1 MRKIFKKA
9 EKSKKQL
16 PQKRPKQS
24 KLKPPKQKI
33 PAASTQNSL
42 YYTALFEDG
51 LMHVVDQ
58 QYSKTY
64 ALGAIN
70 YTTAHIEQQKN
81 ILSQYNKAINSLS
94 EKEQF
99 QLTLLVT
106 KTPKGAYMQRTAYA
120 LQNDA
125 GDVLR
130 KELNQIL
137 SDNYDAGRNN
147 WQVERFITLGTTADN
162 VQSANK
168 QLLNI
173 SEAFADEL
181 MGIKASFERQDGMER
196 LRILNKIL
204 RPGKPLYG
212 NYQDIARSRRT
223 TKDLIAPN
231 LLDFKQPG
239 KIDFQLDEQY
249 GQVLYLRDF
258 PRNLSD
264 KMCKELTEAET
275 QMVITIHAHPYSIA
289 KTTQK
294 LRTEA
299 TNIEADVIKQEQ
311 KASRNGSSPERIART
326 IKELHNDVNEQ
337 IEFVEET
344 GDKQMASTFLV
355 YVWDESKEALRYQVD
370 KVKAVGEKFGAVF
383 EPLYLTQEQAL
394 NASLPLGKNYLDFE
408 RVFLRD
414 LITPNISINAPFT
427 SQDVH
432 HQNGTYY
439 GTNLLSKNNIL
450 INRMGRELKNAN
462 GGIMAVSGGG
472 KSFAAKSE
480 IIATRLRKPNAEII
494 ILDMER
500 EYMPLAEVLGGE
512 IVTVAP
518 GTNTSINILEL
529 ADANYMQVGDN
540 PVSIKSNFLIS
551 LITNLTGSVSS
562 SQRSIIDEVTIATFQ
577 AYEAPTLQEWYEML
591 KKDPSNEAQE
601 LVKDL
606 RLYVLG
612 SLNMFA
618 KETNVN
624 TNSYLTIYDMYLLKN
639 EMATFGYLAIL
650 DRIWNKVVENRAKG
664 IETLVYIDEFQ
675 VIINPSQ
682 PEILRVQAA
691 EIYSRI
697 RKYKGCPTFMT
708 QSAETMLSTMEGRSI
723 LFNSDFLILLEQKG
737 EVLDALIQRFKLTEK
752 EALYLQNTKVG
763 TGLIIAGGQ
772 VIPFSNLIP
781 QNTKLFE
788 LMDTSY
794 ED

>member
-1 MRKIFKKA
+1 
-9 EKSKKQL
+9 
-16 PQKRPKQS
+16 
-24 KLKPPKQKI
+24 
-33 PAASTQNSL
+33 
-42 YYTALFEDG
+42 
-51 LMHVVDQ
+51 MHVVDQ

-137 SDNYDAGRNN
+137 ADNYDAGRNN

-355 YVWDESKEALRYQVD
+355 YVWDESKEALRYQMD

-414 LITPNISINAPFT
+414 LITPNISINSPFT

-439 GTNLLSKNNIL
+439 GINQLSKNNIL

-462 GGIMAVSGGG
+462 GGFLAVSGGG

-480 IIATRLRKPNAEII
+480 IIATMLRNPKAEII
-494 ILDMER
+494 ILDIER
-500 EYMPLAEVLGGE
+500 EYMPLADFLNGEV
-512 IVTVAP
+512 VTVAP
-518 GTNTSINILEL
+518 GSDTSINILEL
-529 ADANYMQVGDN
+529 ADPDAMKVGDD
-540 PVSIKSNFLIS
+540 PVAIKSNFLIS
-551 LITNLTGSVSS
+551 LITNQLGTISS
-562 SQRSIIDEVTIATFQ
+562 TQRSIIDEVTIQTFKE
-577 AYEAPTLQEWYEML
+577 YETPTLQEWYDVL
-591 KKDPSNEAQE
+591 SRDTSGAAQE
-601 LVKDL
+601 LLEGL
-606 RLYVLG
+606 RLYVKG

-618 KETNVN
+618 KATNVN
-624 TNSYLTIYDMYLLKN
+624 ANSNLTIYDMYLLKN
-639 EMATFGYLAIL
+639 EMKTFGYLAIL
-650 DRIWNKVVENRAKG
+650 DRVWNKVVENRAKG
-664 IETLVYIDEFQ
+664 IETYVYIDEFQ
-675 VIINPSQ
+675 VIINPNQ
-682 PEILRVQAA
+682 PTILRAQAA
-691 EIYSRI
+691 EIYARI
-697 RKYKGCPTFMT
+697 RKYRGCPTFMT
-708 QSAETMLSTMEGRSI
+708 QSAETMLSTLEGRSI
-723 LFNSDFLILLEQKG
+723 LFNSDFLVLLEQKG
-737 EVLDALIQRFKLTEK
+737 EVLEALVERFKLTEK
-752 EALYLQNTKVG
+752 QAMYLENTKVG

>member
-1 MRKIFKKA
+1 M
-9 EKSKKQL
+9 
-16 PQKRPKQS
+16 
-24 KLKPPKQKI
+24 
-33 PAASTQNSL
+33 
-42 YYTALFEDG
+42 
-51 LMHVVDQ
+51 VDQ

-137 SDNYDAGRNN
+137 ADNYDAGRNN

-414 LITPNISINAPFT
+414 LITPNISINSPFT

-439 GTNLLSKNNIL
+439 GINQLSKNNIL

-462 GGIMAVSGGG
+462 GGFLAVSGGG

-480 IIATRLRKPNAEII
+480 IIATMLRNPKAEII
-494 ILDMER
+494 ILDIER
-500 EYMPLAEVLGGE
+500 EYMPLADFLNGEV
-512 IVTVAP
+512 VTVAP
-518 GTNTSINILEL
+518 GSDTSINILEL
-529 ADANYMQVGDN
+529 ADPDAMKVGDD
-540 PVSIKSNFLIS
+540 PVAIKSNFLIS
-551 LITNLTGSVSS
+551 LITNQLGTISS
-562 SQRSIIDEVTIATFQ
+562 TQRSIIDEVTIQTFKE
-577 AYEAPTLQEWYEML
+577 YETPTLQEWYDVL
-591 KKDPSNEAQE
+591 SRDTSGAAQE
-601 LVKDL
+601 LLEGL
-606 RLYVLG
+606 RLYVKG

-618 KETNVN
+618 KATNVN
-624 TNSYLTIYDMYLLKN
+624 ANSNLTIYDMYLLKN
-639 EMATFGYLAIL
+639 EMKTFGYLAIL
-650 DRIWNKVVENRAKG
+650 DRVWNKVVENRAKG
-664 IETLVYIDEFQ
+664 IETYVYIDEFQ
-675 VIINPSQ
+675 VIINPNQ
-682 PEILRVQAA
+682 PTILRAQAA
-691 EIYSRI
+691 EIYARI
-697 RKYKGCPTFMT
+697 RKYRGCPTFMT
-708 QSAETMLSTMEGRSI
+708 QSAETMLSTLEGRSI
-723 LFNSDFLILLEQKG
+723 LFNSDFLVLLEQKG
-737 EVLDALIQRFKLTEK
+737 EVLEALVERFKLTEK
-752 EALYLQNTKVG
+752 QAMYLENTKVG

>member
-1 MRKIFKKA
+1 MRKISKKT

-16 PQKRPKQS
+16 PQKRLKQS

-137 SDNYDAGRNN
+137 ADNYDAGRNN

-414 LITPNISINAPFT
+414 LITPNISINSPFT

-439 GTNLLSKNNIL
+439 GINQLSKNNIL

-462 GGIMAVSGGG
+462 GGFLAVSGGG

-480 IIATRLRKPNAEII
+480 IIATMLRNPKAEII
-494 ILDMER
+494 ILDIER
-500 EYMPLAEVLGGE
+500 EYMPLADFLNGEV
-512 IVTVAP
+512 VTVAP
-518 GTNTSINILEL
+518 GSDTSINILEL
-529 ADANYMQVGDN
+529 ADPDAMKVGDD
-540 PVSIKSNFLIS
+540 PVAIKSNFLIS
-551 LITNLTGSVSS
+551 LITNQLGTISS
-562 SQRSIIDEVTIATFQ
+562 TQRSIIDEVTIQTFKE
-577 AYEAPTLQEWYEML
+577 YETPTLQEWYDVL
-591 KKDPSNEAQE
+591 SRDTSGAAQE
-601 LVKDL
+601 LLEGL
-606 RLYVLG
+606 RLYVKG

-618 KETNVN
+618 KATNVN
-624 TNSYLTIYDMYLLKN
+624 ANSNLTIYDMYLLKN
-639 EMATFGYLAIL
+639 EMKTFGYLAIL
-650 DRIWNKVVENRAKG
+650 DRVWNKVVENRAKG
-664 IETLVYIDEFQ
+664 IETYVYIDEFQ
-675 VIINPSQ
+675 VIINPNQ
-682 PEILRVQAA
+682 PTILRAQAA
-691 EIYSRI
+691 EIYARI
-697 RKYKGCPTFMT
+697 RKYRGCPTFMT
-708 QSAETMLSTMEGRSI
+708 QSAETMLSTLEGRSI
-723 LFNSDFLILLEQKG
+723 LFNSDFLVLLEQKG
-737 EVLDALIQRFKLTEK
+737 EVLEALVERFKLTEK
-752 EALYLQNTKVG
+752 QAMYLENTKVG

>member
-1 MRKIFKKA
+1 MRKISKKT

-16 PQKRPKQS
+16 PQKRLKQS

-137 SDNYDAGRNN
+137 ADNYDAGRNN

-355 YVWDESKEALRYQVD
+355 YVWDESKEALRYQMD

-414 LITPNISINAPFT
+414 LITPNISINSPFT

-439 GTNLLSKNNIL
+439 GINQLSKNNIL

-462 GGIMAVSGGG
+462 GGFLAVSGGG

-480 IIATRLRKPNAEII
+480 IIATMLRNPKAEII
-494 ILDMER
+494 ILDIER
-500 EYMPLAEVLGGE
+500 EYMPLADFLNGEV
-512 IVTVAP
+512 VTVAP
-518 GTNTSINILEL
+518 GSDTSINILEL
-529 ADANYMQVGDN
+529 ADPDAMKVGDD
-540 PVSIKSNFLIS
+540 PVAIKSNFLIS
-551 LITNLTGSVSS
+551 LITNQLGTISS
-562 SQRSIIDEVTIATFQ
+562 TQRSIIDEVTIQTFKE
-577 AYEAPTLQEWYEML
+577 YETPTLQEWYDVL
-591 KKDPSNEAQE
+591 SRDTSGAAQE
-601 LVKDL
+601 LLEGL
-606 RLYVLG
+606 RLYVKG

-618 KETNVN
+618 KATNVN
-624 TNSYLTIYDMYLLKN
+624 ANSNLTIYDMYLLKN
-639 EMATFGYLAIL
+639 EMKTFGYLAIL
-650 DRIWNKVVENRAKG
+650 DRVWNKVVENRAKG
-664 IETLVYIDEFQ
+664 IETYVYIDEFQ
-675 VIINPSQ
+675 VIINPNQ
-682 PEILRVQAA
+682 PTILRAQAA
-691 EIYSRI
+691 EIYARI
-697 RKYKGCPTFMT
+697 RKYRGCPTFMT
-708 QSAETMLSTMEGRSI
+708 QSAETMLSTLEGRSI
-723 LFNSDFLILLEQKG
+723 LFNSDFLVLLEQKG
-737 EVLDALIQRFKLTEK
+737 EVLEALVERFKLTEK
-752 EALYLQNTKVG
+752 QAMYLENTKVG

>member
-1 MRKIFKKA
+1 
-9 EKSKKQL
+9 
-16 PQKRPKQS
+16 
-24 KLKPPKQKI
+24 
-33 PAASTQNSL
+33 
-42 YYTALFEDG
+42 
-51 LMHVVDQ
+51 MHVVDQ